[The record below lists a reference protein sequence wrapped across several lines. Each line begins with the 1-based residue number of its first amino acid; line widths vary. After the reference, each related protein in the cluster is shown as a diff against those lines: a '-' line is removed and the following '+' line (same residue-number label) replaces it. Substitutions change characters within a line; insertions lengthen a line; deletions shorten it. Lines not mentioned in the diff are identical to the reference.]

1 MSNNQTKELEQK
13 IEEIMSK
20 GTWEEAGD
28 FYNMYFVLE
37 HDFPKLLTLISQS
50 QVEAVEGFVRWLKER
65 NSEDRRYL
73 ICPKCENKEE
83 YWGRNQEPLYCS
95 GDGRKMVLKTERV
108 VEHDSVSIYDL
119 ETELTKEYLDSL
131 RGGGEMKQVTNKVI
145 ERIESWKKSKQK

>member
-37 HDFPKLLTLISQS
+37 HD
-50 QVEAVEGFVRWLKER
+50 
-65 NSEDRRYL
+65 

-131 RGGGEMKQVTNKVI
+131 RGGEK
-145 ERIESWKKSKQK
+145 

>member
-50 QVEAVEGFVRWLKER
+50 QVEAIEGFVDNIVWKKP
-65 NSEDRRYL
+65 SEVIDL
-73 ICPKCENKEE
+73 ADDVI
-83 YWGRNQEPLYCS
+83 
-95 GDGRKMVLKTERV
+95 DGRSLVKQMEAYLQ
-108 VEHDSVSIYDL
+108 SL
-119 ETELTKEYLDSL
+119 ESEK
-131 RGGGEMKQVTNKVI
+131 
-145 ERIESWKKSKQK
+145 

>member
-50 QVEAVEGFVRWLKER
+50 QVEAIEGFVDNIVWKKP
-65 NSEDRRYL
+65 SEVIDL
-73 ICPKCENKEE
+73 ADDVI
-83 YWGRNQEPLYCS
+83 
-95 GDGRKMVLKTERV
+95 DGRSLVKQMEAYLQSDERKLK
-108 VEHDSVSIYDL
+108 
-119 ETELTKEYLDSL
+119 
-131 RGGGEMKQVTNKVI
+131 
-145 ERIESWKKSKQK
+145 